1 MLTVLWLL
9 WARAV
14 LVLRLVV
21 LWCAAA
27 HTQHGSKHNNGFY
40 CVHTT
45 NSIACCDV
53 LALLCFAVPCCLS
66 PSKHSTANTASQP
79 GSRQARRAQHS
90 VVLFCAGVPCCVCVL
105 SRCVVL
111 SAVCCAV
118 MGWCVL
124 LCGSPCRCLASECL
138 ASCLAFASCLGLA
151 SCICLPSSCLY
162 LLALPLA
169 VVVSCLLHCL
179 LPCLFASFYCFASL
193 ASPCLSCFPLLVGV
207 WLFALV
213 SWPLSIAC
221 FLCCPLSCRCC
232 CC

>member
-1 MLTVLWLL
+1 M
-9 WARAV
+9 
-14 LVLRLVV
+14 
-21 LWCAAA
+21 CC
-27 HTQHGSKHNNGFY
+27 GY
-40 CVHTT
+40 CGRGL
-45 NSIACCDV
+45 SLCFG
-53 LALLCFAVPCCLS
+53 LLCCGAVPCCLS

-138 ASCLAFASCLGLA
+138 AFASCLGLA

-179 LPCLFASFYCFASL
+179 LPCLFGLPIALHRSLRLASL
-193 ASPCLSCFPLLVGV
+193 AFRCLSKFGCLL
-207 WLFALV
+207 
-213 SWPLSIAC
+213 
-221 FLCCPLSCRCC
+221 
-232 CC
+232 